1 MPNLSKPMLQNL
13 VRQAQRELAKTDV
26 FAFGEYVF
34 GYEPAE
40 HHREMVDF
48 AQFLLDHHQSG
59 VVLAPRGSA
68 KTGWMNTIWL
78 TFLVATRPDIR
89 IGLFSNTDKKA
100 WAMSGAIRWLLSESE
115 AFKEVF
121 GDLRSPAKWTDAE
134 WFSKNSVHTKSKD
147 RTMVAAGVNPT
158 AVSKR
163 FDLIFCDDILDEENT
178 GNIDRREK
186 VETWFWKTLKPTLTP
201 KGSIIVVG
209 TRWTEGDL
217 YEKLIETNKW
227 PSFVK
232 SAIVTDENGIEASYW
247 PEWWPL
253 ERLYEERAN
262 VGADNFACMYLNDIS
277 GFREGTIFRREWWES
292 EYFET
297 LPEGRQYI
305 RTMGVDLASSE
316 KERADFTAR
325 AVIAEDNL
333 HEHWILGI
341 YQTKTDSGHREF
353 VKDGYNAFPGISK
366 IIIET
371 NQHQSTLVQDLLR
384 ETNMPVV
391 GKRTD
396 TDKRTRARAVAA
408 RYESHRVHHHVSL
421 RGSDYERQLTNFPKG
436 HDDMID
442 AVGLAMDLGGLTG
455 SVAAVGNPLF
465 STAPQI
471 EGGSDVQFTTGREF
485 VPAYL
490 VHMLEGIDTARLT
503 RQQAIDEANRRTSA
517 RYVSNAI
524 AGMLRR

>member
-1 MPNLSKPMLQNL
+1 MLQNL

-34 GYEPAE
+34 GYEPAA

-59 VVLAPRGSA
+59 VILAPRGSA
-68 KTGWMNTIWL
+68 KTTWMNTIWL
-78 TFLVATRPDIR
+78 AFLVATRPDIR

-115 AFKEVF
+115 AFKSVF

-134 WFSKNSVHTKSKD
+134 WFSRNSVHTASKD

-163 FDLIFCDDILDEENT
+163 FDLIFADDVLDEENT

-186 VETWFWKTLKPTLTP
+186 VETWFWKTLKPTLVP
-201 KGSIIVVG
+201 NGSIIVAG

-227 PSFVK
+227 PNLVK
-232 SAIVTDENGIEASYW
+232 SAIVEDDEGKETSYW
-247 PEWWPL
+247 PAWWPID
-253 ERLYEERAN
+253 RLYQERAD
-262 VGADNFACMYLNDIS
+262 VGSDNFACMYLNDIS
-277 GFREGTIFRREWWES
+277 GLREGLIFRREWWKDT
-292 EYFET
+292 YFES
-297 LPEGRQYI
+297 LPSDR
-305 RTMGVDLASSE
+305 RFLFTMGIDLATST

-325 AVIAEDNL
+325 VIVAEDDQ
-333 HEHWILGI
+333 HEHWIMSAF
-341 YQTKTDSGHREF
+341 QTKTEGGHRQF
-353 VKDGYNAFPGISK
+353 VQDGYAAFPQISK

-384 ETNMPVV
+384 ETNLPVV
-391 GKRTD
+391 GKNTD
-396 TDKRTRARAVAA
+396 TDKTRRARAVAA
-408 RYESHRVHHHVSL
+408 RFESHRVHLHSSL
-421 RGSDYERQLTNFPKG
+421 AGGDLERQMTNFPKG
-436 HDDMID
+436 HEDLID
-442 AVGLAMDLGGLTG
+442 ALGLAMDLGGVTG
-455 SVAAVGNPLF
+455 SIAAVQGPKLSPEHN
-465 STAPQI
+465 QI
-471 EGGSDVQFTTGREF
+471 EGASEIRFNTGPQI

-490 VHMLEGIDTARLT
+490 VHLLEGIDTARLT
-503 RQQAIDEANRRTSA
+503 KDQAIAEANNRASA
-517 RYVSNAI
+517 RYVQNAI
-524 AGMLRR
+524 GGMFRR